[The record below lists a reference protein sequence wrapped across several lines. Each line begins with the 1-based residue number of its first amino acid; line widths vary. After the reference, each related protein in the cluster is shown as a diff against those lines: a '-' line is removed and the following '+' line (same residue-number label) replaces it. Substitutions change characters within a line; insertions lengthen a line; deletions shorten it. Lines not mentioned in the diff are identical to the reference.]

1 MSSGLKFGKVQ
12 PYDVIVCGAGHAGCE
27 AALAS
32 ARLGA
37 DTLLLTGNLDTIAQM
52 SCNPAIGGQA
62 KGHMVREIDAL
73 GGEMAINTDTTAIQF
88 RLLNASKGPAV
99 QAPRAQCDKK
109 AYQYRMKHVIEL
121 QNNLDPFQAM
131 VKGLIYEGDKVV
143 GVRTNLEVEF
153 YAKTVV
159 VTTGT
164 FLRGLMHVGKNTN
177 KGGRMGDFSAEGLSG
192 SFLEAGIELERLK
205 TGTPARILGSSIDF
219 SHLEEQKGD
228 LDPTLFAF
236 YDTRGI
242 ENVFH
247 VEQLEKGGLDS
258 EHELFHVEQP
268 HQRKLGWL
276 PGQDQVSCWMTYTGA
291 DTRQVVEDNLHLS
304 PMYSGQIEGTGPRY
318 CPSIEDKFV
327 RFADKE
333 RHMLFL
339 EPEGRNT
346 NEWYINGLSTSLPFA
361 VQLDMLRSIEGL
373 EDVHMLRPAYAVEYD
388 FAPPTQLFPS
398 LESKKVENL
407 FFAGQINGTSG
418 YEEAAGQGL
427 IAGVN
432 AVQKIRG
439 QEALVL
445 KRHEAYLG
453 VLIDDLVTKGTKEPY
468 RMFSSRAEH
477 RLLFNHPSAELRLVD
492 TIDRLQLVD
501 EERLIK
507 IKEKSSKVLE
517 WTERLESERRAGES
531 YALHLRRSHSQED
544 FPDAMKG
551 ESKEVR
557 EEVHYRVVFKG
568 YLDRELKQIEKL
580 KHIDKIKLPEGFD
593 FTEVK
598 GLRSESAQ
606 KLVEIAPSSLG
617 QASRISGV
625 NPADISILMVH
636 LEARSGEKSH

>member
-37 DTLLLTGNLDTIAQM
+37 DTLMLTGNLDTIAQM

-121 QNNLDPFQAM
+121 QDNLDLFQAM
-131 VKGLIYEGDKVV
+131 VQGLIYEGDKVV

-219 SHLEEQKGD
+219 SQLEEQKGD
-228 LDPTLFAF
+228 SDPTLFAF

-247 VEQLEKGGLDS
+247 VEQSEKVVLDS

-276 PGQDQVSCWMTYTGA
+276 PGQDQVSCWMTYTGVG
-291 DTRQVVEDNLHLS
+291 TRQVVEDNLHLS
-304 PMYSGQIEGTGPRY
+304 PMYSGQIEGIGPRY

-361 VQLDMLRSIEGL
+361 VQLDMLRSIKGL

-388 FAPPTQLFPS
+388 FAPPTQLSPS

-477 RLLFNHPSAELRLVD
+477 RLLFNHPSAELRLID
-492 TIDRLQLVD
+492 TIDRMQLVD
-501 EERLIK
+501 KQRLMK

-517 WTERLESERRAGES
+517 WTDRLELERRAGES

-544 FPDAMKG
+544 FPDAMKR

-557 EEVHYRVVFKG
+557 EEVYYRVVFKG

-580 KHIDKIKLPEGFD
+580 KHIDNIKVPEGFD

>member
-37 DTLLLTGNLDTIAQM
+37 DTLMLTGNLDTIAQM

-121 QNNLDPFQAM
+121 QDNLDLFQAM
-131 VKGLIYEGDKVV
+131 VQGLIYEGDKVV

-219 SHLEEQKGD
+219 SQLEEQKGD
-228 LDPTLFAF
+228 SDPTLFAF

-247 VEQLEKGGLDS
+247 VEQSEKVALDS

-276 PGQDQVSCWMTYTGA
+276 PGQDQVSCWMTYTGVG
-291 DTRQVVEDNLHLS
+291 TRQVVEDNLHLS
-304 PMYSGQIEGTGPRY
+304 PMYSGQIEGIGPRY

-388 FAPPTQLFPS
+388 FAPPTQLSPS

-477 RLLFNHPSAELRLVD
+477 RLLFNHPSAELRLID
-492 TIDRLQLVD
+492 TIDRMQLVD
-501 EERLIK
+501 KQRLMK

-517 WTERLESERRAGES
+517 WTDRLELERRAGES

-544 FPDAMKG
+544 FPDAMKR

-557 EEVHYRVVFKG
+557 EEVYYRVVFKG

-580 KHIDKIKLPEGFD
+580 KHIDNIKLPEGFD